1 MLDHLADG
9 QADQGQRQESDGDIE
24 HELARLRFAA
34 EGGQH
39 AADALAVFPAHG
51 QDGAGL
57 DGDLE
62 DPHDFFR
69 DILCKVEQAAGQD
82 QMSRGRNRQEFGKT
96 FDQPHDD
103 GF

>member
-1 MLDHLADG
+1 MNQDLNQRALHLLQTVFGYPAFRG
-9 QADQGQRQESDGDIE
+9 QQADIVDHVS
-24 HELARLRFAA
+24 H
-34 EGGQH
+34 GG
-39 AADALAVFPAHG
+39 DALAVFPADC

-62 DPHDFFR
+62 DIHDFFR
-69 DILCKVEQAAGQD
+69 DILGKVEQAAGQD
-82 QMSRGRNRQEFGKT
+82 QMPRGRNRQEFGET